1 MNTDQST
8 PPKPALAPGAPAT
21 GPGLLDHLSTAVL
34 VLDRGRVVAN
44 GSHDELLAT
53 SEVYRRIF
61 SHYDIDLPPLRS
73 GAGTSTG
80 ATIGEA
86 P

>member
-1 MNTDQST
+1 M
-8 PPKPALAPGAPAT
+8 
-21 GPGLLDHLSTAVL
+21 

-44 GSHDELLAT
+44 GSHDELIAT

-61 SHYDIDLPPLRS
+61 SHYEIDLPPLRS
-73 GAGTSTG
+73 PRPDA
-80 ATIGEA
+80 ATGEA

>member
-1 MNTDQST
+1 MQQGRTT
-8 PPKPALAPGAPAT
+8 LIIT
-21 GPGLLDHLSTAVL
+21 HRLSQIRWADRVL

-53 SEVYRRIF
+53 SKVYRRIF
-61 SHYDIDLPPLRS
+61 SHYDIDLPPLRRA
-73 GAGTSTG
+73 AGTPSVPAAG
-80 ATIGEA
+80 KA